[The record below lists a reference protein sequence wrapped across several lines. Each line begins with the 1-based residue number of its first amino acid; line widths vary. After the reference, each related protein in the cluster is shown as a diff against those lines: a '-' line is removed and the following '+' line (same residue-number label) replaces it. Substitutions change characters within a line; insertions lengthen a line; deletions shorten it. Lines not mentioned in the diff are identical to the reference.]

1 MGSFRLGLRIANWL
15 RLGPALAQRKP
26 RHCCKAPDS
35 GKARPLRSARSAAG
49 LIAIGLLA
57 ATSAVAQVVF
67 EVNDF
72 GDDIDA
78 NVLDGKCETPLPAKT
93 CTLRAAVMQANRI
106 PNAGATINLPA
117 GTYKLTIPAS
127 IADGEENGDLNLV
140 VPAGYSPGPT
150 TIAGAGAGTTIIDG
164 LGQTRILKID
174 AMRTAVISGVA
185 LINGY
190 VLAASGGGIYN
201 EGELHLTHSLVKHN
215 SAEHSGGG
223 LYTSTTV
230 DVSFSVFSLNSAGEG
245 GAIYASAGTTSV
257 SQSTLDGN
265 SAGEGGGIYSSTTV
279 KVDRSTLSRNVADY
293 GGALKSNGEL
303 VVTNSTI
310 SQNHGTVGGGGIYSV
325 STTSIY
331 NSTIAYNQISTAA
344 SNSGEDG
351 GAGIQVTSSSTFD
364 LHNSILA
371 GNLLVPQNFYADCV
385 GLIGLYGVNGYEGGV
400 SCFGRF
406 DSPGIPT
413 QVDSASELGILK
425 DNGGPTETIGLI
437 SSSGLIG
444 GGIAAECA
452 GPGGHFNSDQR
463 GNPRPPPGSAC
474 DIGAF
479 EFNELFANGFE
490 TAP

>member
-1 MGSFRLGLRIANWL
+1 MANWL
-15 RLGPALAQRKP
+15 GPVTALAQQKP
-26 RHCCKAPDS
+26 RFWRTASDS
-35 GKARPLRSARSAAG
+35 RAALPLRSVCSAVA

-57 ATSAVAQVVF
+57 TASAVAQVVF

-78 NVLDGKCETPLPAKT
+78 NVLDGKCETSLPAKT

-106 PNAGATINLPA
+106 PNAGATIKLPA

-150 TIAGAGAGTTIIDG
+150 TIAGAGSATTIIDG

-201 EGELHLTHSLVKHN
+201 DGELHLTHSLIKHN
-215 SAEHSGGG
+215 SAEYNGGG

-245 GAIYASAGTTSV
+245 GAIYASGGTTSV

-279 KVDRSTLSRNVADY
+279 KVDRSTLSRNIADY
-293 GGALKSNGEL
+293 GGALKSNGPL

-331 NSTIAYNQISTAA
+331 NSTIAYNRISTAA

-351 GAGIQVTSSSTFD
+351 GAGIQVISSSTFN

-385 GLIGLYGVNGYEGGV
+385 GLIGVYGILGYEGGV
-400 SCFGRF
+400 SCFADFG
-406 DSPGIPT
+406 SPGIPT
-413 QVDSASELGILK
+413 QVDSASELGILES
-425 DNGGPTETIGLI
+425 NGGPTETIALNR
-437 SSSGLIG
+437 SSGLIG

-463 GNPRPPPGSAC
+463 GNPRPPAGSNC

-479 EFNELFANGFE
+479 EFNEVFAGGFE
-490 TAP
+490 TVP